1 MIHSCERSTRWIC
14 LPQHVQRQISILDMR
29 RFGSTEHAWQLST
42 SFASSKK
49 SSQTWPLARS
59 LESFSM
65 RYSVYWSK
73 LINREHFDWRTL
85 ITGECKWLSS
95 ACLFVFKHSLFSLS
109 QEHNLRA
116 VRYLP
121 DILAL
126 LRILSDRFHRRID
139 REKANQLKIRELL
152 QEFSKKGSTVHPYLS
167 KVFASGLY
175 SETWCQ
181 NVVMKSF
188 SLSCMFSLQLRDQF
202 LF

>member
-1 MIHSCERSTRWIC
+1 MREIYEVDMPPPARTAADIHPGHAAFWKHRTRVTVEHIIRQFQDDKSNMTTCKVLGKFLAEVQCSIC
-14 LPQHVQRQISILDMR
+14 NLIDR
-29 RFGSTEHAWQLST
+29 EHIDWKT
-42 SFASSKK
+42 
-49 SSQTWPLARS
+49 
-59 LESFSM
+59 
-65 RYSVYWSK
+65 
-73 LINREHFDWRTL
+73 LIN
-85 ITGECKWLSS
+85 GECKWLSG
-95 ACLFVFKHSLFSLS
+95 AYLFVFRYSLFSLS

-126 LRILSDRFHRRID
+126 LRILTDRFHRRID

-181 NVVMKSF
+181 NIVMKSF
-188 SLSCMFSLQLRDQF
+188 SPSCMFSLQPRDQF
-202 LF
+202 